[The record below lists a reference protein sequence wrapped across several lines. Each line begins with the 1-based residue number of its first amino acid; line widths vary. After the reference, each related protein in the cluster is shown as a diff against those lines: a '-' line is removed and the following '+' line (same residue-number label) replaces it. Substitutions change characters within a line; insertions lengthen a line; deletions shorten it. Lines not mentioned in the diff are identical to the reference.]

1 MNHKFLIINLIN
13 FISHLELI
21 QALADFLQNEIF
33 TEAYLNIILKKI
45 LIIRFP
51 FVLFFHVK
59 LKMID

>member
-1 MNHKFLIINLIN
+1 MNHKFLIINPIN

-21 QALADFLQNEIF
+21 QALADFSQNQFLQ
-33 TEAYLNIILKKI
+33 ACLNITLKKI